1 MLTSVMNSYIILQ
14 CHASL
19 ALMGQWEYCD
29 QCACWKEASAET
41 QAEAQYVHGVR
52 SWRQQIQCAPY
63 VGSWW
68 QFLCLSTDTM
78 CSLGWILV
86 AILVPVFCLQQ
97 LLLFVHQWHLWWEQQ
112 LQYLPAQNKH
122 ADENRKVNCYPLHC
136 QKQVTNTHVL
146 VFQKTTHSASESDN
160 KLAVKSLTWL
170 TWCKAS
176 ESDTKLTV
184 KSLTWLTWCKAS
196 ESDTKLTVKSLT

>member
-1 MLTSVMNSYIILQ
+1 MPAERKPVQRPKLKHSMFRELDPGGKRYNVLPMLDPGGNS
-14 CHASL
+14 CP
-19 ALMGQWEYCD
+19 W
-29 QCACWKEASAET
+29 
-41 QAEAQYVHGVR
+41 AQIV
-52 SWRQQIQCAPY
+52 
-63 VGSWW
+63 
-68 QFLCLSTDTM
+68 

-112 LQYLPAQNKH
+112 LTYLTAQNEH
-122 ADENRKVNCYPLHC
+122 ADENRKVNCYSLHC

-146 VFQKTTHSASESDN
+146 VFQKTTHSASESDIDI

-184 KSLTWLTWCKAS
+184 KSLTWLTWSKRKWS
-196 ESDTKLTVKSLT
+196 